1 MCGPYSLSLLL
12 LLLFSIYPSTI
23 IKLLWQPAAATAAAE
38 SYIGPTLP
46 FPFFF
51 SLLLLPILI
60 FFKRTECVKERDE
73 GET

>member
-51 SLLLLPILI
+51 SSSSSNSY